1 MPSKC
6 NLKIELPN
14 SKAFAY
20 ETHPD
25 LPQMHQQ
32 VLCVGKRGSGKT
44 VSVVNLVKKLDY
56 DRVFIISPTFKS
68 NAANMQLLAIDE
80 GDVYEDTDDIS
91 VIDTIKEEIE
101 SEAKDYDEYHK
112 RKELYKKFL
121 KHKNSGNNIPD
132 DLLLEFFDPV
142 LQQFVAPFHWLN
154 GKRPKLCL
162 IYDDILGSQLM
173 SKGARK
179 VSNLAILHRHC
190 GSVVSEG
197 GGALGVSI
205 FYLSQSFTINH
216 GGIPRCVRNNCTSMI
231 LFKSKNEKEYDQI
244 SDELAGEIGKE
255 EFKKVYDYATSEPH
269 SFLFVDLHPKDN
281 HPSRF
286 RKNFDEFVVVNN
298 FAEEPLTI

>member
-1 MPSKC
+1 
-6 NLKIELPN
+6 
-14 SKAFAY
+14 
-20 ETHPD
+20 
-25 LPQMHQQ
+25 MHQQ

-154 GKRPKLCL
+154 GKRHGQGNEHHANG
-162 IYDDILGSQLM
+162 YHYLGQWANN
-173 SKGARK
+173 KY
-179 VSNLAILHRHC
+179 
-190 GSVVSEG
+190 
-197 GGALGVSI
+197 I
-205 FYLSQSFTINH
+205 FEQ
-216 GGIPRCVRNNCTSMI
+216 
-231 LFKSKNEKEYDQI
+231 
-244 SDELAGEIGKE
+244 DELTKDDLMV
-255 EFKKVYDYATSEPH
+255 FKTVIIPNYFWS
-269 SFLFVDLHPKDN
+269 V
-281 HPSRF
+281 
-286 RKNFDEFVVVNN
+286 
-298 FAEEPLTI
+298 